1 MQGTKKDKEQTK
13 RRILRTVERLLI
25 EEGFSALGVNRI
37 ANETGVA
44 KVLIYRY
51 FGDLDGLLNAFVTS
65 PDFWPTREE
74 IIDLPDAEFFA
85 LEIRE
90 RIKRVM
96 FNFTAALRR
105 RPETMAI
112 LAWEMSGNPSLTRVM
127 EEAMGQFS
135 KQIGESL
142 APDHR
147 TIHPQLRQMLSVLS
161 AGMIHLGL
169 AYQHHQRFSD
179 LRLETPEDWK
189 RVLKAF
195 ATLLDHM
202 PLEAPEPDT
211 AES

>member
-25 EEGFSALGVNRI
+25 DEGFSALGVNRI
-37 ANETGVA
+37 ANEAGVA

-74 IIDLPDAEFFA
+74 IIDLPDAAFFQ
-85 LEIRE
+85 LDLRE
-90 RIKRVM
+90 RIKRVL
-96 FNFTAALRR
+96 FNFATGLRK

-112 LAWEMSGNPSLTRVM
+112 LAWEMSGNPSLTRVL
-127 EEAMGQFS
+127 EEALGQFS

-142 APDHR
+142 APDYP
-147 TIHPQLRQMLSVLS
+147 TMHPQLPEMLSVLC

-169 AYQHHQRFSD
+169 AYQHHQKFAY
-179 LRLETPEDWK
+179 LRLESPEDWK

-195 ATLLDHM
+195 ATLLDSM
-202 PLEAPEPDT
+202 PLEKPAAST
-211 AES
+211 